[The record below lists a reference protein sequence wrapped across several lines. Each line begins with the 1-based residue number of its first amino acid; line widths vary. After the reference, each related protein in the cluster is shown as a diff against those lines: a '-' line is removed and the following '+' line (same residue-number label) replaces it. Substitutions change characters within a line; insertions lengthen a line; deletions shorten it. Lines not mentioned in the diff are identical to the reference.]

1 MFDKNF
7 FDKNA
12 IRFPFMDSI
21 QNILEASLEGVNP
34 SSIIKNALQ
43 LKKGILFVRKNQ
55 YPLSSYERIILIG
68 LGKAAQAM
76 VNGAK
81 QILSGHKLTGL
92 VITKNDNL
100 KINQRL
106 LPEIKTMVGNHPIP
120 GEKSILAAEELIQFA
135 KNVIDKDLVLCMI
148 SGGGSAL
155 VTKPAD
161 DILLE
166 DIQKLTSQLL
176 RCGADIKEIN
186 TIRKHLDE
194 IKGGGLARTL
204 YPAQIITLILSDVI
218 GDNLSMIASGPTTAD
233 ETTFGDAINII
244 NKYELSGLISKK
256 IISHLKAGL
265 EGKKEETLNKTDPII
280 KKIQTE
286 IIGNNRVAA
295 LAAKKKA
302 EEEGFSSQILT
313 DQMIGDTSEVGKG
326 LGQIIKDI
334 QNRKTQSKQP
344 ICLIAGG
351 ESTVKIRGNG
361 LGGRNQ
367 EVALV
372 CAMEIDGLENVCV
385 ATLATDGEDGPTDA
399 AGAIVTGHTISSAR
413 SKGLNPGNYLKNND
427 SYHFF
432 EKNGGMIRTG
442 VTGTNVND
450 LNFIFMV

>member
-1 MFDKNF
+1 
-7 FDKNA
+7 
-12 IRFPFMDSI
+12 
-21 QNILEASLEGVNP
+21 V
-34 SSIIKNALQ
+34 
-43 LKKGILFVRKNQ
+43 
-55 YPLSSYERIILIG
+55 
-68 LGKAAQAM
+68 
-76 VNGAK
+76 
-81 QILSGHKLTGL
+81 
-92 VITKNDNL
+92 
-100 KINQRL
+100 
-106 LPEIKTMVGNHPIP
+106 
-120 GEKSILAAEELIQFA
+120 
-135 KNVIDKDLVLCMI
+135 
-148 SGGGSAL
+148 
-155 VTKPAD
+155 
-161 DILLE
+161 
-166 DIQKLTSQLL
+166 
-176 RCGADIKEIN
+176 
-186 TIRKHLDE
+186 
-194 IKGGGLARTL
+194 
-204 YPAQIITLILSDVI
+204 
-218 GDNLSMIASGPTTAD
+218 
-233 ETTFGDAINII
+233 
-244 NKYELSGLISKK
+244 
-256 IISHLKAGL
+256 
-265 EGKKEETLNKTDPII
+265 
-280 KKIQTE
+280 
-286 IIGNNRVAA
+286 
-295 LAAKKKA
+295 KKA